1 MTGSTSARPGIG
13 QECWTAMGLIGV
25 YVVLM
30 LTLMLNPEQISLLV
44 VTTGIAGIGII
55 ASSRLD
61 QRLSKLDPEHVTHK
75 VYAQRK
81 VGIFPK

>member
-1 MTGSTSARPGIG
+1 MTDSTSARHGIG

-44 VTTGIAGIGII
+44 VKTGIAGIGII
-55 ASSRLD
+55 VSSRLD
-61 QRLSKLDPEHVTHK
+61 QRLSKLDPEHVTRK
-75 VYAQRK
+75 VYARGK
-81 VGIFPK
+81 VGIFQK